1 MYVEYQLIILHND
14 FLTNQ
19 EDGTVNI
26 PLILYSTD
34 TLHLYHRLVKKIIN
48 YESS

>member
-1 MYVEYQLIILHND
+1 MT
-14 FLTNQ
+14 FLQTKK
-19 EDGTVNI
+19 DGTVNI

-34 TLHLYHRLVKKIIN
+34 TLHLYHGLVKKIIN